1 MWGWARY
8 LGPAILV
15 VAGILLYFT
24 DVDLPVGD
32 TPLLA
37 LPLILAGLVWG
48 ALEIRRQMQAPG
60 NAGGREEEHD
70 EGR

>member
-1 MWGWARY
+1 
-8 LGPAILV
+8 LV
-15 VAGILLYFT
+15 IAGILLFSA

-48 ALEIRRQMQAPG
+48 ALEIIRRQTQASG
-60 NAGGREEEHD
+60 NASEEERG
-70 EGR
+70 EGH